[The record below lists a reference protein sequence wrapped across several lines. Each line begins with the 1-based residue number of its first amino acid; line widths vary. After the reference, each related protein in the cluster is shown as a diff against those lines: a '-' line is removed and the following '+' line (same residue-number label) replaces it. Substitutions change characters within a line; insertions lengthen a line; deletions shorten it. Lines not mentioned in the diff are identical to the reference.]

1 MKEVNIIWFLY
12 QGWELGLTS
21 SDTHWHFLVKAQKNL
36 LLSEWRK
43 MSTIFFLTSL
53 PYLVSKQIFR
63 MLVLK
68 ALVLFSIFILY
79 LSSVVDFLADM
90 WMWTSMTL
98 RVYSFANPEFSE
110 QQFIKELWL
119 KHDLLWFWYFCQ
131 FLLIVIIYRILF
143 RKFLKM

>member
-1 MKEVNIIWFLY
+1 
-12 QGWELGLTS
+12 
-21 SDTHWHFLVKAQKNL
+21 
-36 LLSEWRK
+36 
-43 MSTIFFLTSL
+43 MSTIFLTSL

-110 QQFIKELWL
+110 QQL
-119 KHDLLWFWYFCQ
+119 
-131 FLLIVIIYRILF
+131 
-143 RKFLKM
+143 